1 MQPRPP
7 IITTSYGELKS
18 PVMDIGIL
26 TAKKDN
32 IYDQQMFL
40 NGWALLFKFDLF
52 LGESTVRSI
61 EEKCF
66 TCQQHSLFF
75 IGEKQNQNCVRGIFV
90 PNFHSTSTLSQGNR
104 KLLNELNQLFSSTP
118 STGTSQLPLQ
128 TTDAFGQITEL
139 IPNDG
144 QKFVLV
150 IAPSEKEVRIVLKDR
165 RLNEE
170 RFYESIME
178 LRNIFNTIL
187 MRCIEKYWDYFV
199 NCVMDD
205 YRHLD
210 GRFENF
216 CNSVQTILRTRGP
229 VLLHR
234 EVKYVIVPWIQI
246 HFDKAFAEVERLHP
260 VTARTAENNDTQ
272 ISAASKVFSE
282 HFSVLFRRTA
292 KLNFATPLSSKFAE
306 ELNFN
311 LRSVIESLSID
322 LLVMLLGNENKLCT
336 ENCEAER
343 EILNHSSEGAT
354 DMLNALTEAFSNAEI
369 EVPAQQNNPFTTS
382 VTAVPEVADDI
393 QQETR
398 RALFRFGRNR
408 RAHQ

>member
-1 MQPRPP
+1 M
-7 IITTSYGELKS
+7 
-18 PVMDIGIL
+18 
-26 TAKKDN
+26 
-32 IYDQQMFL
+32 
-40 NGWALLFKFDLF
+40 
-52 LGESTVRSI
+52 
-61 EEKCF
+61 
-66 TCQQHSLFF
+66 
-75 IGEKQNQNCVRGIFV
+75 
-90 PNFHSTSTLSQGNR
+90 
-104 KLLNELNQLFSSTP
+104 
-118 STGTSQLPLQ
+118 
-128 TTDAFGQITEL
+128 
-139 IPNDG
+139 
-144 QKFVLV
+144 
-150 IAPSEKEVRIVLKDR
+150 
-165 RLNEE
+165 
-170 RFYESIME
+170 
-178 LRNIFNTIL
+178 
-187 MRCIEKYWDYFV
+187 
-199 NCVMDD
+199 
-205 YRHLD
+205 
-210 GRFENF
+210 
-216 CNSVQTILRTRGP
+216 
-229 VLLHR
+229 
-234 EVKYVIVPWIQI
+234 IVPWIQI